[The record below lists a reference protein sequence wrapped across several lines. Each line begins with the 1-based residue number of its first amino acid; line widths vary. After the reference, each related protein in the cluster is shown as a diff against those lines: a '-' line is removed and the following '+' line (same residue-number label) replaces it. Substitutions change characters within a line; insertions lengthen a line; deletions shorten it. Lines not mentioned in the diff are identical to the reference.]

1 MIVLTFSYWV
11 VSTICRYLVFD
22 VLLYGRVRKK
32 RLSFQ
37 EQPQGYIR
45 VAFIVEI
52 TQ

>member
-11 VSTICRYLVFD
+11 VSTSCRYLVFD
-22 VLLYGRVRKK
+22 VLLYVR
-32 RLSFQ
+32 
-37 EQPQGYIR
+37 EPQGYIR